1 LRAAAI
7 ISGVEQALQWH
18 TDSACSLVYGNK
30 LKEEKQDG
38 IEKNIDKSNWKSI
51 KL

>member
-1 LRAAAI
+1 VRLAAI

-18 TDSACSLVYGNK
+18 TDSACYIYGNK

-38 IEKNIDKSNWKSI
+38 IEKNIDKSN
-51 KL
+51 